1 MNISSISSQNFGV
14 VLMIPPQVN
23 VPPAAIVRSVDRL
36 QGKYAQ
42 SGFHKFSLHSLPAR
56 QNGHAG
62 DMFILH
68 EAVLPDTKIR
78 VVGVPEKSAKPIY
91 PAAKLKGP
99 GRKHIKS
106 IWQHK

>member
-42 SGFHKFSLHSLPAR
+42 SGFHKFSLHSVPAR

-68 EAVLPDTKIR
+68 EAVVPDTKIR
-78 VVGVPEKSAKPIY
+78 VVGLPAKSSKQVY
-91 PAAKLKGP
+91 PLSKLKGP
-99 GRKHIKS
+99 GRKQITSVWLRK
-106 IWQHK
+106 